1 MDLPEPPEELPG
13 PQIDSKP
20 IVEEE
25 EEVAE
30 DQFRNYDTDP
40 VEDIMMIEEEELVV
54 VEEESI
60 VARFDKE
67 PLIVDSVPGLPA
79 ENLDFDGKVNWF
91 LEQLFV
97 DVGIDFDK

>member
-1 MDLPEPPEELPG
+1 MDLPEQPEELPG

-20 IVEEE
+20 IEEEE

-30 DQFRNYDTDP
+30 NQFRNYDTDP

-79 ENLDFDGKVNWF
+79 DNLDFEDKVNWF

-97 DVGIDFDK
+97 DVGIDLEK